1 MSDSNWRGVTGTSD
15 AQRPMQQERQH
26 GVNVA
31 TPGVLAKLR
40 LSAELVT
47 FSHTVFALPFAF
59 MGMLMAARGLPSL
72 RAILLIT
79 AAMVG
84 ARTAAMTFNRLAD
97 ERFDRLNPRTA
108 GRPLPS
114 GRMTRSW
121 AAGMLFLSSA
131 LFVGAAAAL
140 NTTCLVLSL
149 PALAV
154 ILSYSLTKRFTPLTH
169 FHLGTA
175 LGLAPIGA
183 WIAVTGSIEPAALV
197 LGLAVALWTAG
208 FDIIYACQ
216 DVEFDRKV
224 GLHSLPARAGIAGAL
239 AISSILHALMVLA
252 LLSLPFLSDL
262 GLAYFAGALA
272 AAAALVVEHR
282 LVRPGDL
289 SRVNAAFF
297 TANGFVS
304 VGLMAATA
312 IDIYLP
318 RL

>member
-1 MSDSNWRGVTGTSD
+1 MAR
-15 AQRPMQQERQH
+15 R
-26 GVNVA
+26 
-31 TPGVLAKLR
+31 LR
-40 LSAELVT
+40 LSAELVS
-47 FSHTVFALPFAF
+47 FSHTIFALPFAF
-59 MGMLMAARGLPSL
+59 MGMLMAARGLPPL
-72 RAILLIT
+72 RTILLIT
-79 AAMVG
+79 LAMVG

-114 GRMTRSW
+114 GRLNRSW
-121 AAGMLFLSSA
+121 AGGLLALSTVVFVVAAG
-131 LFVGAAAAL
+131 GL
-140 NTTCLVLSL
+140 NRTCLYLSL

-169 FHLGTA
+169 VHLGAA

-183 WIAVTGSIEPAALV
+183 WIAVTGVIEPAAIV
-197 LGLAVALWTAG
+197 LGTAVALWTAG

-216 DVEFDRKV
+216 DVVFDRSA
-224 GLHSLPARAGIAGAL
+224 GLHSLPARIGIASAL
-239 AISSILHALMVLA
+239 KGSAILHVFMVLA
-252 LLSLPFLSDL
+252 LISLPLLSDL
-262 GLAYFAGALA
+262 GPIYVAGALA

-304 VGLMAATA
+304 IGLLAATA
-312 IDIYLP
+312 ADIFV
-318 RL
+318 RRS